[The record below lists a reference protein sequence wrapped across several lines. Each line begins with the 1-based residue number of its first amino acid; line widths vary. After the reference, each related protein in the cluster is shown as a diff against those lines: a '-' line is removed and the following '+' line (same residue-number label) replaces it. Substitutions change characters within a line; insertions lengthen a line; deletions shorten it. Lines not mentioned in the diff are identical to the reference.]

1 MVETSTYGS
10 ELVAAR
16 TAVDI
21 LIEFRYKLRMLG
33 IPLEDASIIVG
44 DNLAV
49 VVNTTLPSSQLKK
62 KHQACNYH
70 RVREAI
76 AARYTAFGHIDTK
89 FNLAD
94 ICTKPLPGPTFHSL
108 LADYLFRKP
117 DSLKDVTGR

>member
-1 MVETSTYGS
+1 M
-10 ELVAAR
+10 AAQ
-16 TAVDI
+16 TTVDI
-21 LIEFRYKLRMLG
+21 LIEFRYKLQMLG
-33 IPLEDASIIVG
+33 IPLEDASIIVA
-44 DNLAV
+44 DNLDM

-76 AARYTAFGHIDTK
+76 AARYIAFGHIDMK

-108 LADYLFRKP
+108 LVDYLFRKP
-117 DSLKDVTGR
+117 DSLKDITGR